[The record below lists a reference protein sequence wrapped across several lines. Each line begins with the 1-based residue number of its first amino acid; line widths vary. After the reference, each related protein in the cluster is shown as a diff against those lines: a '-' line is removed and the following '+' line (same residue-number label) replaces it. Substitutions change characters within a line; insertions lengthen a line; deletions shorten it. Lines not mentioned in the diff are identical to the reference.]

1 MLQRQTLTIA
11 GAHRNPEPVV
21 TPPVQPIPVAHPTG
35 PEPIGARPSHFAVF
49 RDPADVQTI
58 RSLSRLCV
66 VLIGI
71 IFVLVGNAAFLYYR
85 KPDRIVVD
93 RTAKGDVILDNRSFG
108 STPTVSISPDSLT
121 RDDKIALAR
130 KWMSLFHEVDPEVRV
145 RKVSL
150 QQVLGAMIPQGAIDL
165 GNWLKSS
172 GTAARER
179 DEAWSGTFEVQ
190 TAELLNKDTVRVLG
204 TQTVK
209 KIVNGVASAEKIQV
223 EWKIGLT
230 PDPAGRKE
238 RNFNTGFLVVAYTE
252 NIISR
257 SPADVL
263 PAGDSAVKPKSPGA
277 AGKDELR

>member
-1 MLQRQTLTIA
+1 MLQRQTLTVP
-11 GAHRNPEPVV
+11 GAIQNPEPGQTRSVPAAREV
-21 TPPVQPIPVAHPTG
+21 HGTG
-35 PEPIGARPSHFAVF
+35 PELIGARPSHFAVF

-58 RSLSRLCV
+58 RSLARLCV

-71 IFVLVGNAAFLYYR
+71 IFLLVGNAAFLYYR

-108 STPTVSISPDSLT
+108 ATPTVSISPDSLT
-121 RDDKIALAR
+121 REDKIALGR
-130 KWMSLFHEVDPEVRV
+130 KWMTLFHEVDPEVRV
-145 RKVSL
+145 RKVAL
-150 QQVLGAMIPQGAIDL
+150 QQVLGAMIPQAATDL
-165 GNWLKSS
+165 GNWLKTS

-179 DEAWSGTFEVQ
+179 DEAWSGSFEVQ

-209 KIVNGVASAEKIQV
+209 KIVNGVPAAEKIQI

-238 RNFNTGFLVVAYTE
+238 RNFNTGFLVVAYVE

-257 SPADVL
+257 SPADLVPSGD
-263 PAGDSAVKPKSPGA
+263 PAVKSKSAVS
-277 AGKDELR
+277 AGKEEGR

>member
-1 MLQRQTLTIA
+1 MLQRQTLTVSGQIQIPEVDQPQPTPLTREV
-11 GAHRNPEPVV
+11 HRM
-21 TPPVQPIPVAHPTG
+21 G
-35 PEPIGARPSHFAVF
+35 PEPIAARPSHFAVF

-58 RSLSRLCV
+58 RSLARLCV

-71 IFVLVGNAAFLYYR
+71 IFLLVGNVAFLYYR

-108 STPTVSISPDSLT
+108 ATPTVSIAPDSLT
-121 RDDKIALAR
+121 REDKVALGR

-145 RKVSL
+145 RKIAL
-150 QQVLGAMIPQGAIDL
+150 QQVLGAMIPQAATDL
-165 GNWLKSS
+165 GNWLKTS

-209 KIVNGVASAEKIQV
+209 RIVNGVPSAEKIQV

-238 RNFNTGFLVVAYTE
+238 RNFNTGFLVVAYVE

-257 SPADVL
+257 SSADLL
-263 PAGDSAVKPKSPGA
+263 PGGDSAGKSKSAVA
-277 AGKDELR
+277 AGKEEGR